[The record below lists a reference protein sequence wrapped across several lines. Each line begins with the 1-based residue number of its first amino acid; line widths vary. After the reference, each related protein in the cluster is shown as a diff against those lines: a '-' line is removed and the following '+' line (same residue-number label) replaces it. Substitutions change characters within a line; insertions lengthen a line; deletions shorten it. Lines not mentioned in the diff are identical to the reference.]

1 MADESD
7 RYVYRI
13 HWSNEDDGFVATV
26 AELPDLRF
34 IAQSSLDALAGLRV
48 LASER
53 VAAMRSKGQ
62 NVPEPF
68 EDRHY
73 SGHIMVRVPPEVH
86 RRLTIEAAEQG
97 VSLNRLVQSRL
108 TQSTKA

>member
-1 MADESD
+1 MVDESE

-34 IAQSSLDALAGLRV
+34 ISQSSFDAFAGLRM
-48 LASER
+48 LAAEH
-53 VAAMRSKGQ
+53 VAAMRAKGQ
-62 NVPEPF
+62 EVPEPF

-73 SGHIMVRVPPEVH
+73 SGHFMVRVPPELH

-108 TQSTKA
+108 A